1 MLFWTDD
8 VSVIRVSR
16 WGITRGT
23 LSSQHVLTYIWMIIT
38 DNSFKIVS
46 NYTVVTEI
54 ATVCRERKRRPLQT
68 QFDPIPI
75 HAATPTM
82 SPLHVSDRSL
92 PACVPS
98 MRSTAAAR
106 ANPFLMDALI
116 NKSKSFGSYVP
127 VLQQKQK
134 KKKGS
139 RWPARPGLQSLSPCS
154 FHTRLKTPGLRY
166 KERSSVQN
174 NAHDKHRPGKLEYF
188 VKDAITR
195 WSKHISEKDVASE
208 FSMR

>member
-1 MLFWTDD
+1 M
-8 VSVIRVSR
+8 SVIRVSR

-23 LSSQHVLTYIWMIIT
+23 LFSQHVLTSIWMIIT

-134 KKKGS
+134 KKGIAMAGTTWLAVLVTVQFPHKTENS
-139 RWPARPGLQSLSPCS
+139 RFAVQGKVFRSEQCS
-154 FHTRLKTPGLRY
+154 
-166 KERSSVQN
+166 
-174 NAHDKHRPGKLEYF
+174 
-188 VKDAITR
+188 
-195 WSKHISEKDVASE
+195 
-208 FSMR
+208 

>member
-116 NKSKSFGSYVP
+116 NKSKSFFWKLRSRTST
-127 VLQQKQK
+127 KAK
-134 KKKGS
+134 KKKGIAMAGTTWLAVLVTVQFPHKTENS
-139 RWPARPGLQSLSPCS
+139 RFAVQGKVFRSEQCS
-154 FHTRLKTPGLRY
+154 
-166 KERSSVQN
+166 
-174 NAHDKHRPGKLEYF
+174 
-188 VKDAITR
+188 
-195 WSKHISEKDVASE
+195 
-208 FSMR
+208 

>member
-23 LSSQHVLTYIWMIIT
+23 LSSQHVLTSIWMIIT

-116 NKSKSFGSYVP
+116 KEFWKLRSRTSTEGE
-127 VLQQKQK
+127 K
-134 KKKGS
+134 KKDCDG
-139 RWPARPGLQSLSPCS
+139 RHDLACSPC
-154 FHTRLKTPGLRY
+154 
-166 KERSSVQN
+166 
-174 NAHDKHRPGKLEYF
+174 HRA
-188 VKDAITR
+188 VSTQD
-195 WSKHISEKDVASE
+195 
-208 FSMR
+208 